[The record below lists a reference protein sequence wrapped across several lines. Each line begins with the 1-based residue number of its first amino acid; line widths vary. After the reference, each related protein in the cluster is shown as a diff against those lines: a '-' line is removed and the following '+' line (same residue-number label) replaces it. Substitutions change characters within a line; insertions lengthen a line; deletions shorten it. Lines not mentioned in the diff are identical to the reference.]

1 MQDLIEEVKQINE
14 ENDIFG
20 TYQKA
25 KSICEFIEL
34 ESNQELLAKNN
45 LIAIYGT
52 WGTGKSCLMK
62 TICNQ
67 LNKNKFDTLWFDTWK
82 YEKDENLAYSL
93 FKYIGKDRFWNELV
107 KSGKNIL
114 DNIYGIFKSFSKGVE
129 LNLGILNLKL
139 GEALDEAEL
148 KDQQINDKIEK
159 QKCLWEK
166 IDEFEE
172 AFKNITFKKNKKLVV
187 FLDDLDRCESENIVT
202 LISAVKLL
210 LSINDNIIFIIGI
223 DKKAVTLAL
232 QNKYNNDY
240 NKADEYLEKIFPV
253 NFELS
258 NNIQTQNFL
267 KYISKI
273 TDLSID
279 DSKIIL
285 EFFYKIQF
293 CNARHIKKVLR
304 KYYLIKNYIDSTKID
319 IKNKYIVLIVLY
331 DIILNI
337 FYNDEYKHMLL
348 KDKERIYKEILLISY
363 DKNGFKQEG
372 KFNRYKKSCNVSY
385 TDGTKYELYKLLIRF
400 SSYKIDNIEL
410 KSIKTLEGNAYIE
423 HFNWL
428 GLFKN
433 NICND
438 FIEILLSD
446 NEFLK
451 NITKENEF
459 DDEKIYNYLKEI
471 DNIL

>member
-1 MQDLIEEVKQINE
+1 MEELIEEVKEINE

-34 ESNQELLAKNN
+34 ERNQELLSNNN
-45 LIAIYGT
+45 LIAIYGA

-62 TICNQ
+62 TIYNK
-67 LNKNKFDTLWFDTWK
+67 LNKDKFDTLWFDTWK

-93 FKYIGKDRFWNELV
+93 FKYIGKDTFWNEFI
-107 KSGKNIL
+107 KSGKNVL
-114 DNIYGIFKSFSKGVE
+114 DNVYGIFKSLSKGVE
-129 LNLGILNLKL
+129 LNLGILNIKP
-139 GEALDEAEL
+139 GEALDEAEH
-148 KDQQINDKIEK
+148 KDQQINEKIEK
-159 QKCLWEK
+159 QKCLWER
-166 IDEFEE
+166 INEFEE
-172 AFKNITFKKNKKLVV
+172 TFKNIKFPKNKKLIV

-210 LSINDNIIFIIGI
+210 LSINNNIIFIIGI

-240 NKADEYLEKIFPV
+240 NKADEYLEKIFPI

-267 KYISKI
+267 KYINKI

-293 CNARHIKKVLR
+293 SNARHIKKVLR
-304 KYYLIKNYIDSTKID
+304 KYYLIKNYIKSKEID
-319 IKNKYIVLIVLY
+319 IKNKYIVLLVLY
-331 DIILNI
+331 DIVLNI
-337 FYNDEYKHMLL
+337 FYNDEYKFIIL
-348 KDKERIYKEILLISY
+348 KDKEKIYKDILLISY
-363 DKNGFKQEG
+363 DKNGFKKEG
-372 KFNRYKKSCNVSY
+372 QFNRYKKNCNVTY
-385 TDGTKYELYKLLIRF
+385 TDGQKYELYRLLIRF
-400 SSYKIDNIEL
+400 SSYKLNSIEL
-410 KSIKTLEGNAYIE
+410 NSIKTLDGDAFIE
-423 HFNWL
+423 YYNWL
-428 GLFKN
+428 ALFKN

-438 FIEILLSD
+438 FIEFLLSNTD
-446 NEFLK
+446 ILINF
-451 NITKENEF
+451 TKDNEF
-459 DDEKIYNYLKEI
+459 DDDKIYNYLKEI
-471 DNIL
+471 NNIL